1 VAFAHLPR
9 SKARVLCS
17 RVGSSP
23 RTTEGWK
30 LCKSYGRALIFA
42 ENVSEIV
49 VSTRRF
55 QLPKSTADN
64 HESLLFCRA
73 SKDSVI
79 NEIYITPSA
88 SELKARFSYRDMR
101 GQFGIRDITG
111 PFRPALSYPVNGIMP
126 PAGRSWRFTKERFDA
141 LVAENRIYYSPKTN
155 RPFLKSYAEEFLGV
169 PAGTTWTD
177 ISMHLARSER
187 CGYPAQQPLALME
200 RIVQRAT
207 NVEDIVVDPFMGS
220 GTTLAAAANFNRQWI
235 GCDNNP
241 DAISICEERMRGVL
255 ASSRE
260 IVVPTAEFFEKPVS
274 VSRYS
279 RLTHGLFDAEPA
291 YHFVLDET
299 VACEES
305 RNYEFKEVKGL
316 SASGAIRNTA
326 DEYAVAFLNSEGGR
340 ILWGIRDSDRVV
352 VGVELNAKLRDD
364 VAKSI
369 ENKLANIQPP
379 LSPAHWRI
387 KFHVIYGPQSNA
399 PVKDRFVVEL
409 AVPKPDEAA
418 LLYGTGSGEVFL
430 RGDSGKKKLN
440 FLEIQSEILRRAAMK
455 QNPTLEPLT

>member
-1 VAFAHLPR
+1 MNNFIVNAEALQLLERLESGSAGLVYLDPPWPAASLTFLAEQSYLDISGRKVRHEKKDTLPEYLEWLSHIFQE
-9 SKARVLCS
+9 SKRVCS
-17 RVGSSP
+17 AQGSVVLHVPPRVGSYA
-23 RTTEGWK
+23 RVMAER
-30 LCKSYGRALIFA
+30 LFFA

-73 SKDSVI
+73 SKDSVT

-255 ASSRE
+255 AASKE
-260 IVVPTAEFFEKPVS
+260 IVVPTAEFLEKPVS
-274 VSRYS
+274 ISRYS
-279 RLTHGLFDAEPA
+279 RLTHGLFDAEA
-291 YHFVLDET
+291 
-299 VACEES
+299 
-305 RNYEFKEVKGL
+305 GL
-316 SASGAIRNTA
+316 PFCPR
-326 DEYAVAFLNSEGGR
+326 
-340 ILWGIRDSDRVV
+340 
-352 VGVELNAKLRDD
+352 
-364 VAKSI
+364 
-369 ENKLANIQPP
+369 
-379 LSPAHWRI
+379 
-387 KFHVIYGPQSNA
+387 
-399 PVKDRFVVEL
+399 
-409 AVPKPDEAA
+409 
-418 LLYGTGSGEVFL
+418 
-430 RGDSGKKKLN
+430 
-440 FLEIQSEILRRAAMK
+440 
-455 QNPTLEPLT
+455 